1 VSEFSPEKRILLAFA
16 LAILVLLGWSYYMRT
31 VYPPQEPDATP
42 QQAQAPPEAKPEA
55 PAAKPVVAPA
65 AVVVPPPAAAPEV
78 KQGSEERL
86 VTVET
91 DTATIVF
98 STRGAVVR
106 SWRLKDYRD
115 AARQPV
121 ELVQGS
127 TTHRGFPLSL
137 RLQDRELE
145 QRVNDALFVLS
156 PDVADLQAPGELTF
170 EWSDGHVA
178 VRKRFRFER
187 GYSVGLDTHVLREGK
202 PLSTAWAWRGGFGE
216 HTGPENTSGGLEAQV
231 FVRAEQKLLRQ
242 PARQAGQ
249 ESGWMWRSPSPFP
262 NPAGFYGGI
271 EDRYFTALFLPR
283 QPPLLVSAWREEW
296 KPEGQEKS
304 QPLGAVAVTVDTGP
318 IQLFVGPKEIGVLEQ
333 LQAPA
338 LPDGRVPDLAEELV
352 DFGWFWWVAKPLF
365 LMMTWMYESWLPNY
379 GWVIVVLTI
388 AINLLLFPLRWK
400 SMESSFKMQ
409 KAAPQIKA
417 IQDRY
422 KQYKFNDPRKQK
434 MQEEIM
440 ALYRQH
446 GINPLGG
453 CLPLVLQLPF
463 FYGFYKVLAISIE
476 MRHAPWML
484 WIRDLSQKDPYYV
497 LPVTMAVTMY
507 LSMKM
512 TPMTMTDPRQQ
523 KMMQMMMLVFA
534 FAFLQVSSGLVLYWL
549 VSSVVGL
556 VQQVWINR
564 WRAKHDLAEKEAA
577 RESKK
582 KKRKRGEEDEA

>member
-1 VSEFSPEKRILLAFA
+1 VAEFSPEKRILLAFA

-31 VYPPQEPDATP
+31 VYPPPEPGATP
-42 QQAQAPPEAKPEA
+42 EVAQAPAEAKPQAEPAKPAAPIVEA
-55 PAAKPVVAPA
+55 TSEAAPPAAK
-65 AVVVPPPAAAPEV
+65 
-78 KQGSEERL
+78 QGTEERF

-98 STRGAVVR
+98 STRGAVVH

-115 AARQPV
+115 DSGQPV
-121 ELVQGS
+121 ELVQGR
-127 TTHRGFPLSL
+127 TTHRGFPLS
-137 RLQDRELE
+137 QVVADRDLE
-145 QRVNDALFVLS
+145 QQLNTALFVVS
-156 PDVADLQAPGELTF
+156 PDVTDLRAPGDLTF
-170 EWSDGHVA
+170 EWSDGHTV
-178 VRKRFRFER
+178 VRKRFRFDR
-187 GYSVGLDTHVLREGK
+187 GYLVGLETEAFSDGK
-202 PLSTAWAWRGGFGE
+202 PVNAAWAWRGGFGE
-216 HTGPENTSGGLEAQV
+216 HTGPADTSGGIEAQV
-231 FVRAEQKLLRQ
+231 FVRTEQKLLRQ
-242 PARQAGQ
+242 LARQAGQ
-249 ESGWMWRSPSPFP
+249 ETGWLWKSPSPFP
-262 NPAGFYGGI
+262 APAGFYGGI
-271 EDRYFTALFLPR
+271 EDRYFAALFLPR
-283 QPPLLVSAWREEW
+283 RPPLAVSAWKEEW

-304 QPLGAVAVTVDTGP
+304 QPLGAVAVNANGGS
-318 IQLFVGPKEIGVLEQ
+318 IQLFVGPKEISVLEQ
-333 LQAPA
+333 VQAPP

-352 DFGWFWWVAKPLF
+352 DYGWFWWVAKPLF
-365 LMMTWMYESWLPNY
+365 LSMKWMYENWIRNY
-379 GWVIVVLTI
+379 GWVIVLLTI

-463 FYGFYKVLAISIE
+463 FYGFYKVLASSIE
-476 MRHAPWML
+476 MRHAPWGL
-484 WIRDLSQKDPYYV
+484 WIHDLSQKDPYYV
-497 LPVTMAVTMY
+497 LPITMAVTMY

-523 KMMQMMMLVFA
+523 KMMQAMMLVFA
-534 FAFLQVSSGLVLYWL
+534 LAFLNVSAGLVLYWL
-549 VSSVVGL
+549 VSSGVGL

-564 WRAKHDLAEKEAA
+564 WREKHDLAEKEAA

-582 KKRKRGEEDEA
+582 KKRKRADGEDEE